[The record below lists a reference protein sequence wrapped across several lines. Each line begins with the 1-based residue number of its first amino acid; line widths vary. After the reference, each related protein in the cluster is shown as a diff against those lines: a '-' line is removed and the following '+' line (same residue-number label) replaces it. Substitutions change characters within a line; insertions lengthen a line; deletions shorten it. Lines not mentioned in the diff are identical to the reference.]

1 MLLKFRE
8 ISKIID
14 NKIEFHEGNINL
26 LRTISYIDNRNIIK
40 NEIKKQLIQ
49 SKYPNLPSASNLF

>member
-8 ISKIID
+8 ISNIID
-14 NKIEFHEGNINL
+14 NKIEFHEGKINL
-26 LRTISYIDNRNIIK
+26 LRTILYIDNRNIIK

-49 SKYPNLPSASNLF
+49 SKYPNLSSASNLF